1 MAGRG
6 ARSDRGNV
14 RGALVDEFTHV
25 ITGGTTR
32 NCVLKQSSTLLR
44 RCSAQCRRRE
54 AGRHSGC
61 GRGTGCLF
69 GTNAAREPQAR
80 TVQRTA
86 PELVLR
92 PRERPD
98 SLSARS
104 PCSAGSSLSGR
115 TVTYGDSRQSQPSRD
130 IRLVRRGP
138 RLVHH
143 DRERHAERVN
153 LRGLGRV
160 MVSWLWL
167 VGRVDTGSGAAAL
180 LLLGT
185 AQGDTNSAAL
195 GGALEVGWPG
205 GISLVIVSPGLP
217 RNGT

>member
-69 GTNAAREPQAR
+69 GTNAAREPPGENCTADGAR
-80 TVQRTA
+80 TA
-86 PELVLR
+86 VLR

-104 PCSAGSSLSGR
+104 PYSAGNSLSGR
-115 TVTYGDSRQSQPSRD
+115 TVTYGDSRQSRPSRD
-130 IRLVRRGP
+130 IRRSGRNTSRARISP
-138 RLVHH
+138 IRLQIGVICASASRAANAHLW
-143 DRERHAERVN
+143 A
-153 LRGLGRV
+153 
-160 MVSWLWL
+160 VS
-167 VGRVDTGSGAAAL
+167 A
-180 LLLGT
+180 
-185 AQGDTNSAAL
+185 
-195 GGALEVGWPG
+195 
-205 GISLVIVSPGLP
+205 
-217 RNGT
+217 